1 VAYMIKPKPNQ
12 NWCTYFYTKR

>member
-1 VAYMIKPKPNQ
+1 MIKPKPNQ